1 MFDGYVM
8 IGILRKTFGVDGWI
22 RFEIDENYED
32 DVLESEHLFVN
43 VAGKLIPYFIEEF
56 KESSGILVKFEE
68 VDDKEVANSLANLQV
83 YLSVDQVS
91 YEKDE
96 EELSFEKIKGF
107 QVFDKGVKVGPIAEL
122 IQMPEQ
128 TLAIVMINKRSM
140 YIPIV
145 EEFIIGVN
153 FKKREIQMD
162 LPEGL
167 LDL

>member
-22 RFEIDENYED
+22 RIELDENYEE
-32 DVLESEHLFVN
+32 DVLASEHLFVN

-56 KESSGILVKFEE
+56 RESSGVLVKFEE
-68 VDDKEVANSLANLQV
+68 IDDKESANGLSNLQA

-91 YEKDE
+91 YEEDE
-96 EELSFEKIKGF
+96 EAISFDKIKGF
-107 QVFDKGVKVGPIAEL
+107 LILDKGVKVGPIAEL

-128 TLAIVMINKRSM
+128 TLAIVLIDHRSV

-145 EEFIIGVN
+145 EQFIVGVN

-162 LPEGL
+162 LPDGL